1 MPSQLNNTLTAFTEK
16 LVETPDLIEFNEV
29 IALIDK
35 FYRYEP
41 VSFVN
46 GELRN
51 EAGTNEG
58 SCKIFYFAQLNELTE
73 QQTLS
78 CFGHY
83 YRDDVLKNLDGDDH
97 ANIRNFIKTGWAQLM
112 FDNVALLPTTA

>member
-35 FYRYEP
+35 FYRYAP

-58 SCKIFYFAQLNELTE
+58 SCKIFYFAHLNELTE

-83 YRDDVLKNLDGDDH
+83 YRDDVLKNPDGNDH